1 MKLAT
6 PNAEKKTANSAA
18 VGSAAT
24 PPSQPAANPK
34 SQDEM
39 LTKQEMAA
47 RFKVSVRTI
56 ENWLNDGFLPRIRIT
71 TRVIRFYWPEVVAH
85 LLKNSSGPGP
95 KVPPDGTNPR
105 PNCKPPRHQGRQ
117 EL

>member
-6 PNAEKKTANSAA
+6 PNAENKTANTASVVSAP
-18 VGSAAT
+18 T
-24 PPSQPAANPK
+24 TPSQPAFDHL

-71 TRVIRFYWPEVVAH
+71 TRVVRFYWPAVVAH
-85 LLKNSSGPGP
+85 LLKNSGRPGP
-95 KVPPDGTNPR
+95 KDPPDG
-105 PNCKPPRHQGRQ
+105 HHF
-117 EL
+117 

>member
-18 VGSAAT
+18 VVSAPMT
-24 PPSQPAANPK
+24 PSQPAVNPK

-39 LTKQEMAA
+39 LTKREMAA

-95 KVPPDGTNPR
+95 KVPPDG
-105 PNCKPPRHQGRQ
+105 HQSQ
-117 EL
+117 T